1 MDDLES
7 AIESLSFGL
16 VAVTARAIDVATPGR
31 ALTFQQWRIV
41 VVLGTVPGG
50 ARVSDVATRIG
61 ASGPSTS
68 RLARRL
74 ETRGLIRSEVDERD
88 RRVVRLHLTD
98 AGTDLRRR
106 VIDARRELIRST
118 ISGHPA
124 DADLTSGVADLAVEF
139 DRWI

>member
-16 VAVTARAIDVATPGR
+16 VAITARAIDVATSGR

-74 ETRGLIRSEVDERD
+74 ETRGLVRSGVDEHD

-98 AGTDLRRR
+98 DGVDLRRR
-106 VIDARRELIRST
+106 VIDARRDLIRVS
-118 ISGHPA
+118 IAAVPP
-124 DADLTSGVADLAVEF
+124 DPDLASGLTRLATAL
-139 DRWI
+139 DRWV